1 MENPSFSFYNKFS
14 EKVVIFKKLSVRIN
28 STTDVFDIEVSGG
41 QI

>member
-1 MENPSFSFYNKFS
+1 VENHSFSFCNKFS
-14 EKVVIFKKLSVRIN
+14 EKVVIFKKLSVRIK